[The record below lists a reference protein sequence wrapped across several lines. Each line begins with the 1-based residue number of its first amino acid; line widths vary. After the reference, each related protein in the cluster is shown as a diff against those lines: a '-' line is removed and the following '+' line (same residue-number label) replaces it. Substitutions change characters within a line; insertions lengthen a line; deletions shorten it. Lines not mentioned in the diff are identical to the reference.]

1 MSSST
6 MVIMVSFCLRKF
18 LILSIFGVDKDVA
31 SGAAPKMLPTKK
43 KNVRKRIYVM
53 HKIVDSRKSG
63 DTVPISKVIKQLDI
77 TNYIVI
83 CKWPVFSI
91 GNTQIHYISMKT
103 RFQTHG
109 R

>member
-1 MSSST
+1 
-6 MVIMVSFCLRKF
+6 
-18 LILSIFGVDKDVA
+18 
-31 SGAAPKMLPTKK
+31 
-43 KNVRKRIYVM
+43 M

-91 GNTQIHYISMKT
+91 VNTQIHYISMKT